1 MGLTATSPY
10 IVICQLPGKR
20 IETPGLICGE
30 STSVGSP
37 SSLRAAADTAT
48 PGPILISLTNTIS
61 DFNIYCKG
69 GSSMSKPLI
78 LSVLQD
84 EELLVA
90 TVQYAAANTKE
101 FMDYL
106 EENYP
111 ELYEKYTSQVS

>member
-1 MGLTATSPY
+1 
-10 IVICQLPGKR
+10 
-20 IETPGLICGE
+20 
-30 STSVGSP
+30 
-37 SSLRAAADTAT
+37 
-48 PGPILISLTNTIS
+48 
-61 DFNIYCKG
+61 
-69 GSSMSKPLI
+69 MSKPLI